1 MVAKV
6 SDSLRTRTDSAN
18 IYSVVSSVIEA
29 ALMTA
34 VFIFFVFPIVWI
46 VLTSFKTRADALS
59 AVPVWIFTPTLDA
72 YQALLFNK
80 GWLENV
86 VNSLFV
92 SIINTVLVLIISL
105 PAGYSMGRYDTGGE
119 HALMYVLSLRFLPP
133 IVVIPALF
141 VQFDFL
147 NLIGTRWSLVLLY
160 CIFNIPFAVWLFR
173 AAIKEIPEDFFDA
186 AEMDGASEFE
196 MLLYI
201 AIPMIRPVIFSV
213 ALISFIFAWNEFLFA
228 LVFTSGSAAT
238 APVPLGALITGREVF
253 WNQVMAGATVLLLPV
268 TLLTYFSN
276 QYIVKG
282 LTFGTVE

>member
-29 ALMTA
+29 ALITA
-34 VFIFFVFPIVWI
+34 VFIFFIFPIVWI

-72 YQALLFNK
+72 YQALLFDK

-196 MLLYI
+196 MLIYV

>member
-1 MVAKV
+1 MSSSFVEELRAKTDTLNTASV
-6 SDSLRTRTDSAN
+6 LGLFAERT
-18 IYSVVSSVIEA
+18 
-29 ALMTA
+29 LA
-34 VFIFFVFPIVWI
+34 VLVFLFFVFPLVWI
-46 VLTSFKTRADALS
+46 VMTSFKTRAAALS
-59 AVPVWIFTPTLDA
+59 PNPVWLFTPTLDA
-72 YQALLFNK
+72 YQALLFEK
-80 GWLENV
+80 EWLEHV
-86 VNSLFV
+86 VNSLFI
-92 SIINTVLVLIISL
+92 SIVNTLLVLVISL

-147 NLIGTRWSLVLLY
+147 NLIGTPWALILLY

-173 AAIKEIPEDFFDA
+173 AAIQEIPEDFFDA
-186 AEMDGASEFE
+186 AEMGGASEFE
-196 MLLYI
+196 TLLYV
-201 AIPMIRPVIFSV
+201 AVPMIRPVIYAV
-213 ALISFIFAWNEFLFA
+213 MLISFIFAWNEFLFA

-238 APVPLGALITGREVF
+238 APVPLGALVTGREVF